1 MLMKKLKD
9 KTALITGAGRGI
21 GKAAAI
27 LFAQNGTNLVIASRT
42 ASELEETAQQC
53 AQYDVEILS
62 HPIDLS
68 DLQQIDKLF
77 DEIKSRF
84 KLLDILI
91 NNAAMFDSGLIADY
105 PIERFQAV
113 LQVNLIAP
121 YYLAQKSSAMM
132 DSQKGGAIVN
142 ISSYS
147 GCIGVEKFPG
157 FGAYNISKYG
167 LWGLTEILA
176 LELADRNIRVN
187 QVSPSGVATRMFE
200 QAVPPGVAAD
210 LLPEDVAKK
219 ILFLASADS
228 VPMTGQNIMMAAP

>member
-1 MLMKKLKD
+1 MKKLKD

-27 LFAQNGTNLVIASRT
+27 LFAQNGANLIIVSRT
-42 ASELEETAQQC
+42 ENELEETARQC
-53 AQYDVEILS
+53 AQYDVDILVR
-62 HPIDLS
+62 PIDLS
-68 DLQQIDKLF
+68 DIQQIDKLF

-84 KLLDILI
+84 KSLDILI
-91 NNAAMFDSGLIADY
+91 NNAAMFDSGFLADY
-105 PIERFQAV
+105 PVERFQAM

-121 YYLAQKSSAMM
+121 YYLAQKSLAIM

-147 GCIGVEKFPG
+147 GCFGVEKFPG

-176 LELADRNIRVN
+176 IELAERNIRVN

-200 QAVPPGVAAD
+200 QAVPPGIAAD

-219 ILFLASADS
+219 ILYLAGAESA
-228 VPMTGQNIMMAAP
+228 PMTGQNILMAAP